1 MGTTATGAQ
10 TILMA
15 GLEQQIPGY
24 NTGAPLV
31 FTVAATAGPK
41 PTTAIGGGTGVT
53 AGAVQYGLKR
63 WIAGRGLTAVGT
75 ISSPALAPSNEDVD
89 LTWQV
94 DDAIE
99 QTTGTGLD
107 DLTVGGAFTG
117 ADAATFEIEI
127 TATGTPDVI
136 RWRKNAGSWTTGVN
150 LTGSA
155 QALSDGITF
164 TAAAT
169 TGHASGDV
177 WTITCP
183 GTVAIAECYGYR
195 VMRTV
200 DGGTTWTA
208 LADVWGQATAT
219 YTDST
224 AVGSEPDLDD
234 PTADETTNNYGLVQL
249 SMSPADYFH
258 REDGEFESDEL
269 TGDLGT
275 PDVIPGFQTVP
286 ADWPFDLRAGKLVP
300 ILATFAGK
308 PTISW
313 LTGAPGAQYDFTYA
327 EDEGDQVSMWGLK
340 YPGGG
345 TRPEIGEGFKFFDL
359 EFSDLGSGLAKCK
372 ATGMGTGW
380 TEAGIGE
387 ANAGNTGTYKHV
399 PVVKGRR
406 GDAAA
411 YTSDLEVDIISAAAA
426 GTFTWK
432 AKVGAAAYGGA
443 GTVMTGYYDTATGK
457 MILGGTNDEPWVE
470 MIDQAGEVLGVDD
483 GENREPFS
491 IYWPGDVRKLAVGD
505 KFTILAQS
513 LIPRALK
520 SVGDTTSTGDVRR
533 VIRLPRFGPAHVKF
547 LKTVDSVQSKFEFES
562 ASLKLSREG
571 TPAYQ
576 PGPAALRPIDV
587 DVTGY
592 VSIELDID
600 ARYRTRE
607 IERMKRDNTRFIL
620 ALEIVGGR
628 IPSAPGVLSAYR
640 ETVKQ
645 TYAWCRIA
653 SFSAPATGPGLT
665 KAKVKIVAAQ
675 PPDGSTFMPLN
686 RIISAQTWAF
696 DRI

>member
-1 MGTTATGAQ
+1 
-10 TILMA
+10 MA
-15 GLEQQIPGY
+15 GLEQQITGY
-24 NTGAPLV
+24 NTGVPLP
-31 FTVAATAGPK
+31 FTVPAAVPGI
-41 PTTAIGGGTGVT
+41 PTTAFGAGTGIT
-53 AGAVQYGLKR
+53 AAAIQYGLKR

-75 ISSPALAPSNEDVD
+75 ISTPALAPSNQDVVV
-89 LTWQV
+89 TWQV
-94 DDAIE
+94 DDAIA

-107 DLTVGGAFTG
+107 DITIGGAFTG
-117 ADAATFEIEI
+117 ADPATFEIEI
-127 TATGTPDVI
+127 TAEGTPDVI
-136 RWRKNAGSWTTGVN
+136 RWRKDGGAWTSGVN

-155 QALSDGITF
+155 QALSDGVTF

-169 TGHASGDV
+169 TGHTSGDV

-183 GTVAIAECYGYR
+183 GAMAIAECYGYR

-200 DGGTTWTA
+200 DAGTTWVA
-208 LADVWGQATAT
+208 VADVWGQAAAT
-219 YTDST
+219 YTDT
-224 AVGSEPDLDD
+224 TDIGDEPDLDD
-234 PTADETTNNYGLVQL
+234 PADDETANNYGLVQL
-249 SMSPADYFH
+249 SVSPADYFH
-258 REDGEFESDEL
+258 REDGEFDSDEL

-286 ADWPFDLRAGKLVP
+286 AEWPFDLRAGKLVP

-308 PTISW
+308 PTITW
-313 LTGAPGAQYDFTYA
+313 LTGAPGAQADFTFA
-327 EDEGDQVSMWGLK
+327 EDEADQVSMWALK

-345 TRPEIGEGFKFFDL
+345 TRPEIGEGIKFFDL

-372 ATGMGTGW
+372 AMGTGTGW
-380 TEAGIGE
+380 TEAGLGV
-387 ANAGNTGTYKHV
+387 ANVSNTGTYKHV

-411 YTSDLEVDIISAAAA
+411 YTSDLEVDIISAASG

-432 AKVGAAAYGGA
+432 AKVGAASYGGA
-443 GTVMTGYYDTATGK
+443 GTVMTGYYDTATGR
-457 MILGGTNDEPWVE
+457 MILGGTNDEPFVE
-470 MIDQAGEVLGVDD
+470 MIDQDGEFLGVDD

-491 IYWPGDVRKLAVGD
+491 ICWPGDVRRLAVGD
-505 KFTILAQS
+505 KFTILAQG

-520 SVGDTTSTGDVRR
+520 SVGDTTSTGDARR
-533 VIRLPRFGPAHVKF
+533 IIRLPRFGPAHVKF

-576 PGPAALRPIDV
+576 PGPAGLRPVDV

-607 IERMKRDNTRFIL
+607 IERMKRDNVRFAL
-620 ALEIVGGR
+620 ALEMKGGR
-628 IPSAPGVLSAYR
+628 IPSAPGVLSSYR

-653 SFSAPATGPGLT
+653 SFSAPATGPGIT
-665 KAKVKIVAAQ
+665 KAKIKVVAAQ
-675 PPDGSTFMPLN
+675 PPDGSAFMPTN
-686 RIISAQTWAF
+686 RITSAQTWPFHA
-696 DRI
+696 I